1 MKIIAFLI
9 ISGFLYVT
17 PSVAQN
23 ISTKLPEA
31 TGCPTP
37 HLGPID
43 PRCQEVPKVYDV
55 ADVFSMYTVSVPNA
69 GAFASVLVKTKPN
82 ELMEFVKA
90 LNSEEGIK

>member
-55 ADVFSMYTVSVPNA
+55 EGYTIIISSHMITIITPD
-69 GAFASVLVKTKPN
+69 TKQP
-82 ELMEFVKA
+82 
-90 LNSEEGIK
+90 GD